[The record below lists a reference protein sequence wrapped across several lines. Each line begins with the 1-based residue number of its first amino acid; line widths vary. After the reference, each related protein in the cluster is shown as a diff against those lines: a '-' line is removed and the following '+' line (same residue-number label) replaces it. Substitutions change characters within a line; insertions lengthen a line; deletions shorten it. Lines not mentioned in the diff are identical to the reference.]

1 LARDGLGELGA
12 ATVHPGKK
20 SLKRIQAEIALDYQ
34 LYILDVKIHGGDPR
48 YAQYHTLAGD
58 PSLYEIRAELAA
70 ELTEE
75 EVNELSRKFAVWTMG
90 IPLIGPGLRGMA
102 AAGRGLA
109 GAGRKL
115 PGAAAKLREY
125 IKSGLLDNAAPATR
139 GVVAPSNSPVPRLG
153 PRGVDPA
160 HHNANIMVRDASGR
174 LRHHERIVSGNM
186 TPEEQA
192 LGFPRNTLASHTEAR
207 AIRNIPLQRGETMTI
222 TGQRP
227 PCPTCKGVMN
237 QAARES
243 GATIIYRW
251 RENGVTRTW
260 TAGN

>member
-1 LARDGLGELGA
+1 MSRDEQDPSGPLAWKKVEETFERVGLVLELEVGGRTIGTTAEHPFYVLGKGWTAAGELK
-12 ATVHPGKK
+12 PGD
-20 SLKRIQAEIALDYQ
+20 RIVGL
-34 LYILDVKIHGGDPR
+34 DPR
-48 YAQYHTLAGD
+48 ESVSVTALRLTGRQEKLYNLRVADYHTYFVGD
-58 PSLYEIRAELAA
+58 AA
-70 ELTEE
+70 WGFALWAH
-75 EVNELSRKFAVWTMG
+75 NE
-90 IPLIGPGLRGMA
+90 
-102 AAGRGLA
+102 
-109 GAGRKL
+109 
-115 PGAAAKLREY
+115 Y
-125 IKSGLLDNAAPATR
+125 NAPT
-139 GVVAPSNSPVPRLG
+139 NSPVPRLG
-153 PRGVDPA
+153 SRGVDPA

-207 AIRNIPLQRGETMTI
+207 AIRNIPLHRGETMII

-227 PCPTCKGVMN
+227 PCPTCKGIMN

>member
-1 LARDGLGELGA
+1 MATKVTTWAAWIAAVLVLTASGTASASSVLLSPNSCLGKITLEGGLHRASA
-12 ATVHPGKK
+12 AV
-20 SLKRIQAEIALDYQ
+20 SAEACRSYSQACSCD
-34 LYILDVKIHGGDPR
+34 
-48 YAQYHTLAGD
+48 
-58 PSLYEIRAELAA
+58 
-70 ELTEE
+70 
-75 EVNELSRKFAVWTMG
+75 
-90 IPLIGPGLRGMA
+90 
-102 AAGRGLA
+102 AAGLF
-109 GAGRKL
+109 
-115 PGAAAKLREY
+115 
-125 IKSGLLDNAAPATR
+125 
-139 GVVAPSNSPVPRLG
+139 VAPSNGPVPRLG
-153 PRGVDPA
+153 PHGVDPA

-192 LGFPRNTLASHTEAR
+192 LGFPRNTLASHTAAR
-207 AIRNIPLQRGETMTI
+207 AIRNIPLQRGETTTI

-237 QAARES
+237 QAARDS